1 MSVTLFFKVLVQM
14 EMNLRLSK
22 NHSVSVKAG
31 NSAIRKAYV
40 TLWNFLIIAFFFI
53 SVTIKKAKLEWLQR
67 HID

>member
-1 MSVTLFFKVLVQM
+1 MSVTLFFKVLAQM

-40 TLWNFLIIAFFFI
+40 TLWNFLIIASFFYFCDHQEG
-53 SVTIKKAKLEWLQR
+53 KAGVASEA
-67 HID
+67 H